1 MKKYWHNNNMNLK
14 IYLKFDIVL
23 MTIKIKDF
31 DFNNILLEENIS

>member
-31 DFNNILLEENIS
+31 YFNNILLEENIS

>member
-1 MKKYWHNNNMNLK
+1 MNLK